1 MMQPTRS
8 PGLRP
13 THALKATLAFGILL
27 LGLAACAYERPQST
41 FTRGLDTGITS
52 SDGGGTR
59 ALGDQ
64 PSVGVTTQVRP

>member
-8 PGLRP
+8 PSFRP
-13 THALKATLAFGILL
+13 MHALKTTLAFGTLL
-27 LGLAACAYERPQST
+27 LGLGACAYERPQST

-64 PSVGVTTQVRP
+64 PRIGVSTPVRP